1 MLTDATSTA
10 LRRRGP
16 FCRVC
21 GRTGSST
28 HRPFCASCVDI
39 FALPPGQC
47 LYDGDSGRLWFRSTG
62 DRSLVKP
69 EFWSEI
75 TAQRGPTQAS
85 DSPSWI
91 AWAILVFVGAVILQG
106 CLQILR

>member
-1 MLTDATSTA
+1 MLNDVTSTS

-16 FCRVC
+16 YCGVC
-21 GRTGSST
+21 GRTHSST

-69 EFWSEI
+69 EYWDAI
-75 TAQRGPTQAS
+75 TAQRRVSQAPE
-85 DSPSWI
+85 SPSWI
-91 AWAILVFVGAVILQG
+91 VWAILVFVGAVILQG

>member
-1 MLTDATSTA
+1 MLNDTPNTA

-16 FCRVC
+16 FCSVC

-39 FALPPGQC
+39 FALPSGQC

-62 DRSLVKP
+62 GRSLVRP
-69 EFWSEI
+69 ECWEEI
-75 TAQRGPTQAS
+75 TAQRRVSQVTGPL
-85 DSPSWI
+85 SWI
-91 AWAILVFVGAVILQG
+91 TRAILVFVGAVVLQG